1 MELNIGIAMLADM
14 KQTKNT
20 ERFDIVE
27 NNESTFQ
34 LYYFQSGQSPKE
46 KFCKFIWKSE
56 IKECFFL
63 LSQPE
68 IKGGISV
75 LGH

>member
-34 LYYFQSGQSPKE
+34 LNYF
-46 KFCKFIWKSE
+46 
-56 IKECFFL
+56 
-63 LSQPE
+63 
-68 IKGGISV
+68 
-75 LGH
+75 